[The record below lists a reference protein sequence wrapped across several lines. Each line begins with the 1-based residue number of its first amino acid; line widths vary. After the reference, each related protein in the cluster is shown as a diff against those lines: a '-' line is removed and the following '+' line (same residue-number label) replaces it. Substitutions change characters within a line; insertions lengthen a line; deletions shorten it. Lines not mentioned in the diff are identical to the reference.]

1 MTVFVT
7 FSDSFIFFSY
17 LMVSSIYC
25 AVPTSHMTVL
35 LSHSM
40 ISLYCLTFY
49 STIFTL
55 YSINITYKNIFVTF
69 FFFSS
74 HLMVT
79 FPCHR
84 VPRSY
89 LTALLSYGSF
99 NFFPLLWYHLQI
111 GKYSVPSL
119 WLSSSSLSLS
129 QFFYSLRFSL
139 QFHLSQ
145 ILLVQTIHK
154 NLSRATITKQT
165 LSKTHKRRNR
175 SLSHERYLTNSSE
188 GILIAKQ

>member
-1 MTVFVT
+1 M
-7 FSDSFIFFSY
+7 
-17 LMVSSIYC
+17 
-25 AVPTSHMTVL
+25 
-35 LSHSM
+35 
-40 ISLYCLTFY
+40 SL
-49 STIFTL
+49 
-55 YSINITYKNIFVTF
+55 F
-69 FFFSS
+69 FFPS

-99 NFFPLLWYHLQI
+99 NFFPLWWYHLQI

-175 SLSHERYLTNSSE
+175 SLSHERYLTSSSE